1 MNEAKV
7 TSIIEAAIKLPTQ
20 EAVRVATNQ
29 LLSEAEIGVGDEVA
43 VVDELT
49 TIGGFVGRGKVKKIA
64 DNLSGQ
70 VEVELPN
77 GTVVHTQQSLLM
89 KVSS

>member
-1 MNEAKV
+1 MNEAKIN
-7 TSIIEAAIKLPTQ
+7 SIIEAAIQRPVK
-20 EAVRVATNQ
+20 EAVAIATNQ
-29 LLSEAEIGVGDEVA
+29 LLSESEFKVGEEVA

-49 TIGGFVGRGKVKKIA
+49 TMGGFVGKGKVKRIA

-77 GTVVHTQQSLLM
+77 GTVVLTQQSLLM
-89 KVSS
+89 KI

>member
-1 MNEAKV
+1 MNEAKIN
-7 TSIIEAAIKLPTQ
+7 SIIEAAIQRPVK
-20 EAVRVATNQ
+20 EAVAIATNQ
-29 LLSEAEIGVGDEVA
+29 LLSEAEGFKVGEEVA
-43 VVDELT
+43 IVDELT
-49 TIGGFVGRGKVKKIA
+49 TMGGFVGKGKIKAIS

-89 KVSS
+89 KI